1 MSKPVLCRLVK
12 IDFQALRNLMIR
24 NRIYA
29 DDACGKPQQVKY
41 SYVTARQLYSS
52 LLNGSESKV
61 YIRTDGIY

>member
-24 NRIYA
+24 NRIYS
-29 DDACGKPQQVKY
+29 DDLCGKPRRVTY
-41 SYVTARQLYSS
+41 SYTTARHLYSC
-52 LLNGSESKV
+52 LLQGSKRKV